1 MASQQ
6 LSRGCPSEGL
16 SIVRRIMDD
25 AIVFYLANGGPSVA
39 RAHIE
44 SLANELK
51 FYDDSTKAYQEA
63 MAKIAAAEK
72 LEQQQAEERSQ
83 QQQRNLVWTLVGAI
97 KAETNDPAASAPQ
110 GRADSEG
117 PPPLFKK
124 LSTPMA
130 MQMWQRLQQAGYID
144 DDYQPIGLSRTEL
157 AILAYDMS
165 KRLGI
170 RDKWKTFEKL
180 WDKKNLRNDYNEAMN
195 QRKSLEF
202 REKLKLL
209 FADIQRVTMKR
220 TPYA

>member
-1 MASQQ
+1 MANLQ
-6 LSRGCPSEGL
+6 LPRASPPEGF
-16 SIVRRIMDD
+16 SIARKVMDD
-25 AIVFYLANGGPSVA
+25 AAAHYLAHGGPAVARIELANLANG
-39 RAHIE
+39 
-44 SLANELK
+44 LK
-51 FYDDSTKAYQEA
+51 FYNDYMEAYQAALEKVAQAEA
-63 MAKIAAAEK
+63 MEHQKRLQEFADLMHPKKKTAQSAE
-72 LEQQQAEERSQ
+72 S
-83 QQQRNLVWTLVGAI
+83 
-97 KAETNDPAASAPQ
+97 
-110 GRADSEG
+110 SEPVVL
-117 PPPLFKK
+117 PPK
-124 LSTPMA
+124 LSTEKA
-130 MQMWQRLQQAGYID
+130 MLMWKLLQQAGYID

-209 FADIQRVTMKR
+209 FADIQRVTAKR